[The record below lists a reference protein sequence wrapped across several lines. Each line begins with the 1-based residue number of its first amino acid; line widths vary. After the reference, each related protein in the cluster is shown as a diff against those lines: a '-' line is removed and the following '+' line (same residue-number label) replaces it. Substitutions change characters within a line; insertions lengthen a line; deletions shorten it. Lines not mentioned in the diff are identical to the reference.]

1 MRRIRPSA
9 LTPKTAAAL
18 PAAIAVVALV
28 WAFAGVIGNGQY
40 ARVAL
45 LAVLWGLTTFLGIRL
60 GRGDMVHIDVSLG
73 LSALILFPLECVV
86 AGFVIGGTA
95 GVLANIRDT
104 SMLSEKLNHVARKI
118 ILLFLMSSLASA
130 VAVLS
135 ANSLNSMPVQAL
147 LVGFGLVYAA
157 ADLVTAALIQS
168 LRDRANFGDELM
180 RLTRPIAVVY
190 LGHVST
196 GVVIVL
202 LFDAMGYVGLVVM
215 VTLVLMMQNSFNLLL
230 RIRTAYQE
238 TIQALVL
245 AAEIQV
251 PGEKGHAHR
260 VAEIAT
266 ATGRRLGLR
275 SKELET
281 LGYAAL
287 LHDIGKIGADV
298 DKAYTSLDHAQVG
311 ADIVEQIPFVRSAAD
326 IVRAHEDSAESV
338 ATGGNLELTTAV
350 LLLKASSRLDRLALL
365 GLESTPR
372 ELVASEAF
380 DDIRSSSVG
389 SRVMSG
395 LEATASKWATGYPS
409 ERVDSAP

>member
-1 MRRIRPSA
+1 
-9 LTPKTAAAL
+9 
-18 PAAIAVVALV
+18 
-28 WAFAGVIGNGQY
+28 
-40 ARVAL
+40 
-45 LAVLWGLTTFLGIRL
+45 
-60 GRGDMVHIDVSLG
+60 MVHIDVSLG